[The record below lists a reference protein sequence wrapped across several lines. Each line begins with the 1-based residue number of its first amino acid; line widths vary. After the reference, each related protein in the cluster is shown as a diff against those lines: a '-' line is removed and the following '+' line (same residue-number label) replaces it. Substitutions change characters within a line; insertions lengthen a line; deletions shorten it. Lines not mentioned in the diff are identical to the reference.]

1 MLLSDLMSVRD
12 GVTTARR
19 AADSGGQGPGAS
31 VPPTV
36 VYAGGFGLAGWLH
49 AVDPLVLLAGGGPLV
64 AVVGGMFVASGIALF
79 LWSLRILFLARTGI
93 MLQKPATALMKDGP
107 YRWSR
112 NPQYVAFTAIYVGA
126 ALVMNAV
133 WPFLLLA
140 PVLALVVYGVIDRE
154 ERYLRSTFGSD
165 YDLYCQEVRRWL

>member
-1 MLLSDLMSVRD
+1 MWVSD
-12 GVTTARR
+12 GVTTSSPP
-19 AADSGGQGPGAS
+19 ADSGGQGPGAT

-49 AVDPLVLLAGGGPLV
+49 AVDPLVLVTGGGAVV
-64 AVVGGMFVASGIALF
+64 AVVGWVLVASGIALF
-79 LWSLRILFLARTGI
+79 LWSLRVLFLARTGI

-112 NPQYVAFTAIYVGA
+112 NPQYVAFTAIYAGA
-126 ALVMNAV
+126 SLVINAV

-154 ERYLRSTFGSD
+154 ERYLRSTFGAA
-165 YDLYCQEVRRWL
+165 YDAYCRDVRRWL